1 MMRFGRFALIGL
13 PALTLLLTPWA
24 ARAQRFGAVAV
35 GTNVAQGPAQQLQ
48 SLSAGFAG
56 QASIGFRA
64 TSRLRVRFDAIVSH
78 FTAASQQV
86 FYPVV
91 VPPCPSMVSC
101 GGQFAA
107 PTGSVGLAAVSA
119 DELFDV
125 IPAAPRG
132 LGFFMIAGAGTYVL
146 FQHPTAPALVRFGL
160 SGGAGLE
167 LRFEGNSAL
176 FLEARYHGLMNAPAD
191 ARWLVP
197 LTVGMRF

>member
-1 MMRFGRFALIGL
+1 MMRFSRFALL
-13 PALTLLLTPWA
+13 VVPSLTLSLPSMA
-24 ARAQRFGAVAV
+24 HAQRFGAVAV

-64 TSRLRVRFDAIVSH
+64 TSRLRVRFDALVSH
-78 FTAASQQV
+78 FSASSQEV
-86 FYPVV
+86 YYPAP
-91 VPPCPSMVSC
+91 PPCAAC
-101 GGQFAA
+101 GGGQFATPA
-107 PTGSVGLAAVSA
+107 GSVGVAAVSA
-119 DELFDV
+119 NELFDV
-125 IPAAPRG
+125 VPAAPHG
-132 LGFFMIAGAGTYVL
+132 LGFYMIAGAGTYVV
-146 FQHPTAPALVRFGL
+146 FQHPTAPALMRFGL

-197 LTVGMRF
+197 VTVGMRF